1 MFLVLRVGFGCLK
14 SILKSGGRSSPGQ
27 LLAMVLLEVPVYAL
41 NQKLV
46 FDVFKAVDIGEDK
59 VLSKVTSCQQ

>member
-1 MFLVLRVGFGCLK
+1 VDRGQPQA
-14 SILKSGGRSSPGQ
+14 SPGQ

-46 FDVFKAVDIGEDK
+46 FDVFKALDIGEDACTLK
-59 VLSKVTSCQQ
+59 RL